1 MSCMKAANANQKKQN
16 EETDHIC
23 IIIILVLRKA
33 QEDLA
38 FPFQGGNP
46 VMTRFFKDSLVV
58 SPDIIAKKAAG
69 VAVIKF
75 TADIN
80 GNIQKLVI
88 YYADDYLLTIPAIE
102 ALKKST
108 KKWIIPNK
116 EKFHDFIIPF
126 SINFNNPAT
135 NVAEVQKAAYEFYKK
150 RRPIVAT
157 RSDPAKC
164 SHFTANSGS
173 KI

>member
-1 MSCMKAANANQKKQN
+1 MKKL
-16 EETDHIC
+16 
-23 IIIILVLRKA
+23 IIFALVLTSFWAHA
-33 QEDLA
+33 QQDLA
-38 FPFQGGNP
+38 FPFQGGAPIMNK
-46 VMTRFFKDSLVV
+46 FFKDSLTVT
-58 SPDIIAKKAAG
+58 PEIIAKKAAG

-88 YYADDYLLTIPAIE
+88 YYADDYLLTMPAIA

-126 SINFNNPAT
+126 SINYNNPAT
-135 NVAEVQKAAYEFYKK
+135 GIVDVQKAAYGFYKN

-157 RSDPAKC
+157 DQIPLNAATLLPTVVIKYDI
-164 SHFTANSGS
+164 N
-173 KI
+173 

>member
-1 MSCMKAANANQKKQN
+1 MKKLIIFALLLSSFCAN
-16 EETDHIC
+16 
-23 IIIILVLRKA
+23 A

-75 TADIN
+75 TADVN
-80 GNIQKLVI
+80 GNLSKLVI
-88 YYADDYLLTIPAIE
+88 YYADDYLLAMPAIE

-126 SINFNNPAT
+126 SINFSNADT
-135 NVAEVQKAAYEFYKK
+135 GSAEVQKAAFDFYKK
-150 RRPIVAT
+150 RRPIVAHDQIPLNAAT
-157 RSDPAKC
+157 LLPTVVVKYD
-164 SHFTANSGS
+164 
-173 KI
+173 IQ

>member
-1 MSCMKAANANQKKQN
+1 MKKL
-16 EETDHIC
+16 
-23 IIIILVLRKA
+23 IIFALLLSSFCASA

-46 VMTRFFKDSLVV
+46 IMTRFFRDSLIV
-58 SPDIIAKKAAG
+58 SPEIIAKKAAG
-69 VAVIKF
+69 TAIIKF

-80 GNIQKLVI
+80 GNLSKLVI

-126 SINFNNPAT
+126 SINFNNDT
-135 NVAEVQKAAYEFYKK
+135 GSAEVQKAAYDFYKK
-150 RRPIVAT
+150 RRPIVAHDQIPLNAAT
-157 RSDPAKC
+157 LLPTVVVKYD
-164 SHFTANSGS
+164 
-173 KI
+173 IQ

>member
-1 MSCMKAANANQKKQN
+1 MKKLILIALLLSS
-16 EETDHIC
+16 IC
-23 IIIILVLRKA
+23 CKA

-38 FPFQGGNP
+38 FPFQGGNAI
-46 VMTRFFKDSLVV
+46 MTKFFKDSLTVGHEIT
-58 SPDIIAKKAAG
+58 SKKAAG

-75 TADIN
+75 TADVS
-80 GNIQKLVI
+80 GNVQKLVI
-88 YYADDYLLTIPAIE
+88 YYADDYLLTIPVIA

-135 NVAEVQKAAYEFYKK
+135 GVAEVQKAAYNFYKVRK
-150 RRPIVAT
+150 PIVANDQIPLNAAT
-157 RSDPAKC
+157 LLPTVVINYDL
-164 SHFTANSGS
+164 
-173 KI
+173 

>member
-1 MSCMKAANANQKKQN
+1 MKKL
-16 EETDHIC
+16 IV
-23 IIIILVLRKA
+23 LVLLLSSFCAKA

-46 VMTRFFKDSLVV
+46 VMTHFFKDSLIV
-58 SPDIIAKKAAG
+58 SPEIIAKKAAG

-80 GNIQKLVI
+80 GNLSKLVI
-88 YYADDYLLTIPAIE
+88 YYADDYLLTIPVIE

-126 SINFNNPAT
+126 SINFNNADT
-135 NVAEVQKAAYEFYKK
+135 GSAEVQKAEYYFYKK
-150 RRPIVAT
+150 RRPIVAHDQIPLNAAT
-157 RSDPAKC
+157 MLPTVGVKYD
-164 SHFTANSGS
+164 
-173 KI
+173 IQ

>member
-1 MSCMKAANANQKKQN
+1 MKKLIVIA
-16 EETDHIC
+16 
-23 IIIILVLRKA
+23 LLLSSFYVKA
-33 QEDLA
+33 QEELA
-38 FPFQGGNP
+38 FPFQGGVP
-46 VMTRFFKDSLVV
+46 VMNRFFKDSLVV

-75 TADIN
+75 TADVN
-80 GNIQKLVI
+80 GNLSKLVI
-88 YYADDYLLTIPAIE
+88 YYADDYLLTVPAVA

-126 SINFNNPAT
+126 SINFNNPASG
-135 NVAEVQKAAYEFYKK
+135 VADVQKAAYDFYKA

-157 RSDPAKC
+157 DQIPL
-164 SHFTANSGS
+164 NSATLLPTVVV
-173 KI
+173 KYDIQ

>member
-1 MSCMKAANANQKKQN
+1 MKKLIIAALLLSYSFY
-16 EETDHIC
+16 C
-23 IIIILVLRKA
+23 KA

-46 VMTRFFKDSLVV
+46 IMTRFFKDSLIV
-58 SPDIIAKKAAG
+58 SQDIINKKAAG

-75 TADIN
+75 TADIH

-135 NVAEVQKAAYEFYKK
+135 GVAEVQKAAYEFYKR

-157 RSDPAKC
+157 DQIPLNAATLLPTVVIKYD
-164 SHFTANSGS
+164 
-173 KI
+173 IQ

>member
-1 MSCMKAANANQKKQN
+1 MKKL
-16 EETDHIC
+16 
-23 IIIILVLRKA
+23 IILALLLSSFYCKA

-38 FPFQGGNP
+38 FPFQGGSP
-46 VMTRFFKDSLVV
+46 IMTRFFKDSLVV
-58 SPDIIAKKAAG
+58 GSDIIAKKAAG

-75 TADIN
+75 TADIK

-88 YYADDYLLTIPAIE
+88 YYADDYLLTIPVIE

-126 SINFNNPAT
+126 SINFNSPAT
-135 NVAEVQKAAYEFYKK
+135 NVAEVQKAAYEFYKN
-150 RRPIVAT
+150 RRPIVANDQIPLNAAT
-157 RSDPAKC
+157 LLPTVVIKYDIK
-164 SHFTANSGS
+164 
-173 KI
+173 

>member
-1 MSCMKAANANQKKQN
+1 MKKL
-16 EETDHIC
+16 
-23 IIIILVLRKA
+23 IIFALLLSSSFYCKA

-58 SPDIIAKKAAG
+58 SQDIISKKAAG

-75 TADIN
+75 TADIK
-80 GNIQKLVI
+80 GNIQKFVI
-88 YYADDYLLTIPAIE
+88 YYADDYLLTIPVIE
-102 ALKKST
+102 ALKKSS

-135 NVAEVQKAAYEFYKK
+135 SGAEVQKAAYEFYKR

-157 RSDPAKC
+157 DQIPLNAATLLPTVVIKYD
-164 SHFTANSGS
+164 
-173 KI
+173 IQ